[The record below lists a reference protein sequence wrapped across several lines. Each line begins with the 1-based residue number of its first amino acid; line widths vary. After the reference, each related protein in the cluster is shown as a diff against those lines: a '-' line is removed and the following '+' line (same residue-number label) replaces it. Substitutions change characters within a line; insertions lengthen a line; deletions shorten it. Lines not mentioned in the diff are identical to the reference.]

1 MTGRLVAVL
10 VAAVALAAA
19 PDARAASYTTHGTCA
34 GYPRVGLTVPAG
46 WCVALLADAASGL
59 TFPRRVLE
67 VAPGRF
73 WLVDMGSWE
82 AGRGRLL
89 EFSLARTGRT
99 GPPPFK
105 VLAERLD
112 RPLGLAIGP
121 DRRVYIGEA
130 GRISRVEVGAS
141 GAPVHLQTV
150 IDALPSTGAHPLK
163 EIAFGS

>member
-82 AGRGRLL
+82 PGHGRLL
-89 EFSLARTGRT
+89 EFTLASSR
-99 GPPPFK
+99 PEEPISFA
-105 VLAERLD
+105 VLADKLD
-112 RPLGLAIGP
+112 RPLGLVLGP
-121 DRRVYIGEA
+121 DGRVYLGEA
-130 GRISRVEVGAS
+130 SRVSRTRVGAP
-141 GAPVHLQTV
+141 GAAVVWQTV
-150 IDALPSTGAHPLK
+150 VD
-163 EIAFGS
+163 